1 MVRRVVAG
9 EPYLLDDG
17 LGRRTIEN
25 DGRAQIEILE
35 LDPVLAAQ
43 PVVEQAI
50 RGRASRH
57 ADLDT
62 RSFAPVRRIE
72 RTGQSLRV
80 VSELPAGVRLS
91 HLLEHLESTGEVVAE
106 MAMLEL
112 ASLVINAVASLHAWP
127 GGLAHGAINPGH
139 VLITADGRVL
149 LTDGVFGAGLEV
161 LQRNRETLW
170 REFRLAMPAAASLA
184 RFDQQAD
191 VTQMGALILA
201 LILQRPLRVTEYPRG
216 ISDLVVTATES
227 STTPSGGVTSALR
240 MWLQEALQIHPRLA
254 FRSAVEAQRAFA
266 DVTSRQP
273 NRRASATALQVLLHT
288 TLGVPLNQPPVV
300 MRPPV
305 APSPVP
311 QPMPTATLIPR
322 PDAPSPFDSIFRAV
336 FPKH

>member
-1 MVRRVVAG
+1 M
-9 EPYLLDDG
+9 
-17 LGRRTIEN
+17 
-25 DGRAQIEILE
+25 QIETLD
-35 LDPVLAAQ
+35 LDPMLAAQ
-43 PVVEQAI
+43 AVVEQAI
-50 RGRASRH
+50 RGRASRY

-72 RTGQSLRV
+72 RTGESLQII
-80 VSELPAGVRLS
+80 SELPAGVRLS
-91 HLLEHLESTGEVVAE
+91 HLLEHLEATGEVVAE
-106 MAMLEL
+106 AAMLEL

-127 GGLAHGAINPGH
+127 GGLAHGAINPSH
-139 VLITADGRVL
+139 VLITNDGRVL

-161 LQRNRETLW
+161 LQRNREALW

-216 ISDLVVTATES
+216 IADLVVTATES
-227 STTPSGGVTSALR
+227 TTTPGAADVTSALR

-266 DVTSRQP
+266 DVSSRQP
-273 NRRASATALQVLLHT
+273 NRRAGATALQVLLRT
-288 TLGVPLNQPPVV
+288 TMGEPLNQPPIVI
-300 MRPPV
+300 RPARPV
-305 APSPVP
+305 TPAPQPAPVP
-311 QPMPTATLIPR
+311 R
-322 PDAPSPFDSIFRAV
+322 PAARPESPSPFDSIFRAV